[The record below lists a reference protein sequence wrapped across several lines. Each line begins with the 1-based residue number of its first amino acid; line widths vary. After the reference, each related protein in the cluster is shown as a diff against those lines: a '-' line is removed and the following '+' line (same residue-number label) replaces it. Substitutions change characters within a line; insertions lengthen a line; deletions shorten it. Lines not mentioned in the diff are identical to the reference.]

1 MSNCYCRTFLLTPF
15 HHHYTE
21 KSALCYCITEKRKE
35 QTIKGDKM
43 KNQLPHITVGQIVSD
58 PFIAHERSK
67 TKEHTDRLRS
77 DFFENNNF
85 ENSQKLMKNE
95 ENPM

>member
-43 KNQLPHITVGQIVSD
+43 KNFDGKQIIVKILK
-58 PFIAHERSK
+58 FNK
-67 TKEHTDRLRS
+67 
-77 DFFENNNF
+77 
-85 ENSQKLMKNE
+85 
-95 ENPM
+95 